1 MMALYW
7 IWGAVGFAIGV
18 CFATL
23 CLTIATLI
31 DDYFY
36 AKEMTNGK
44 QQSKREASRTGS
56 R

>member
-1 MMALYW
+1 MLIEY

-23 CLTIATLI
+23 CLTVATIL
-31 DDYFY
+31 DDR
-36 AKEMTNGK
+36 ADE
-44 QQSKREASRTGS
+44 KRRKG